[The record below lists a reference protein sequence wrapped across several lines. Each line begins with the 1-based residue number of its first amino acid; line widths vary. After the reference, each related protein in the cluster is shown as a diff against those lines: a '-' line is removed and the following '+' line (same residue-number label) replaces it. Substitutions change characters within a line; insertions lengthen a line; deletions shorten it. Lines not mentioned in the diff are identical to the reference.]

1 MGPVGFEPTTKGFTL
16 PRRFHR
22 EWTISSPAHQGACV
36 WVREAPSLLSRALKP
51 SGSLCTF
58 RRCTGGSAQ
67 GCHGPRGS
75 KVSLNSSRPLHAFPR
90 EGTSHDESPALT
102 AVLQAQRPAIVAA
115 PSGSETK
122 QRAAPVAL
130 RAAASRKRLIDRAL
144 EPGDLTHAVMDVGV
158 VHGTVVRCARGALM
172 RCVHRTS
179 CLPLRVRVAGNGP
192 GRHVWT
198 CAQQECRGTGGQGDQ
213 KRPHHPTL
221 LPSLVVTLAW
231 PSPSAASGIGRRGV
245 RTQEGDPT

>member
-16 PRRFHR
+16 PRRFRR
-22 EWTISSPAHQGACV
+22 EWTISSPAHQANHPAKFRARLAARRKISWGPGRCV
-36 WVREAPSLLSRALKP
+36 WVREAPSLLSRALEP

-58 RRCTGGSAQ
+58 RRCTDGSAQ

-75 KVSLNSSRPLHAFPR
+75 KVSLNSSRPPHAFPR

-198 CAQQECRGTGGQGDQ
+198 CAQQE
-213 KRPHHPTL
+213 
-221 LPSLVVTLAW
+221 
-231 PSPSAASGIGRRGV
+231 
-245 RTQEGDPT
+245 